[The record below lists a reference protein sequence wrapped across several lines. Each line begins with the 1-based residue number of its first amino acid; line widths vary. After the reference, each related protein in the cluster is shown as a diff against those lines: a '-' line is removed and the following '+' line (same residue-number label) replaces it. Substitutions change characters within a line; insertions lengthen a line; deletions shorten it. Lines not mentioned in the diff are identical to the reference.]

1 MSAHARWKAPGGTL
15 RRWCSRVPLIV
26 LFAVGGVHSEALAQP
41 GGHDFRAPQE
51 PASQRP
57 RALEGVALEQKLD
70 AQLPLD
76 LQFVDERGRTV
87 RLGQYFKG
95 RPVILAPVYY
105 ECPMLCTQT
114 LNGLTSALTSFGF
127 SYEVG
132 RDFDV
137 LAVSFNP
144 REGPKLAALKKL
156 AYVDRYGRPR
166 SARGWHFLTGE
177 QAAITALTDAIGF
190 SYTWDEQAEQY
201 SHLATTVVLTPTGR
215 ISRYFY
221 GIQPAPRDLRLG
233 LVEAS
238 HNQIGTLADQVLL
251 YCFHYDP
258 TTGRYGWVALNL
270 IRAGG
275 VLLLVT
281 GVLFWGVMWRR
292 ERRGVYARIER

>member
-1 MSAHARWKAPGGTL
+1 MQAKRGVGATFRWGAQAVIL
-15 RRWCSRVPLIV
+15 VLAVCS
-26 LFAVGGVHSEALAQP
+26 VHSEAFAQP
-41 GGHDFRAPQE
+41 GGHDFKAPRE

-57 RALEGVALEQKLD
+57 RALEGVAIEQKLD

-76 LQFVDERGRTV
+76 LSFVDEQGRTV
-87 RLGQYFKG
+87 RLGQYFRG

-105 ECPMLCTQT
+105 ECPMLCTQV
-114 LNGLTSALTSFGF
+114 LNGLTSALKSSGF

-156 AYVDRYGRPR
+156 AYVDRYGRPD
-166 SARGWHFLTGE
+166 SAGGWHFLTGE
-177 QAAITALTDAIGF
+177 QAAITALTDAVGF
-190 SYTWDEQAEQY
+190 SYKWDEQAEQY
-201 SHLATTVVLTPTGR
+201 SHLATTIVLTPTGR
-215 ISRYFY
+215 VSRYFY
-221 GIQPAPRDLRLG
+221 GIQPAPRDVRLG

-238 HNQIGTLADQVLL
+238 QHLIGTLADQVLL

-258 TTGRYGWVALNL
+258 TTGRYGWVAINL
-270 IRAGG
+270 LRAGG